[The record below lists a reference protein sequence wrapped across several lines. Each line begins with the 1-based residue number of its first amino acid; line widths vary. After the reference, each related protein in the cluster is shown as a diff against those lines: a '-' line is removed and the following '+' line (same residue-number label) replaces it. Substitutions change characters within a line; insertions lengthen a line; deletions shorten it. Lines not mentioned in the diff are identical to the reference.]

1 MTATGFQL
9 QRLLQ
14 DLKRERLY
22 PTQPRV
28 PPVRWSFHLPGPRRR
43 EGPTTPL
50 PKYDLVVAAYV
61 LGELRDDKA
70 RQRLLEDLWGRTGEV
85 LVLIEPGTPVGTE
98 RILAARQQVVGVLR
112 VGC

>member
-1 MTATGFQL
+1 MTTTGFQL

-22 PTQPRV
+22 PTQPPV

-43 EGPTTPL
+43 DPSTPV
-50 PKYDLVVAAYV
+50 PQYDLVVAAYV
-61 LGELRDDKA
+61 LGEIRDDKA
-70 RQRLLEDLWGRTGEV
+70 RQRLVEELWARTGEV

-98 RILAARQQVVGVLR
+98 RILAARHQVILGVGV
-112 VGC
+112 